1 MRNKW
6 TAMVKEQQQKQKQ
19 QEKRKAV
26 GMNNVK
32 NH

>member
-6 TAMVKEQQQKQKQ
+6 TAMVKEQQQKQ